1 MFIEN
6 YREVSQRIA
15 AAARR
20 AGSSPEKVTL
30 VAVSKGRSVA
40 EVKGAI
46 DAGIA
51 DLGENRLQ
59 EAQLKY
65 NAILST
71 QYSIRPKWH
80 LVGHLQTNKAK
91 DAVRIFDLIH
101 SVDSLRLAEE
111 IDKQAARIG
120 KVQDILI
127 EVKTSP
133 EESKYGIAPQELPKL
148 LPGVCALQHLRVK
161 GLMTIAPLVDDPEK
175 ARPYFKMLK
184 GLFDTANTQLTIDQR
199 LSTLSMGMT
208 DDFEAAIEEGATMV
222 RLGRALFEG

>member
-1 MFIEN
+1 MFTEN

-20 AGSSPEKVTL
+20 AGSSPDKITL

-65 NAILST
+65 NAIRSMQQATPL
-71 QYSIRPKWH
+71 RWH
-80 LVGHLQTNKAK
+80 MIGHLQTNKAK
-91 DAVRIFDLIH
+91 DAVGIFDLIH

-133 EESKYGIAPQELPKL
+133 EESKYGIAPQDLAKL
-148 LPGVCALQHLRVK
+148 LSQVRALQNLRLK
-161 GLMTIAPLVDDPEK
+161 GLMTIAPLADDPQK

-184 GLFDTANTQLTIDQR
+184 DLFDTANTQLTIDHR